1 MNWIELWAKL
11 EVIGLFIGLGFLI
24 ICAIVSL
31 LYAIMFRRKK

>member
-24 ICAIVSL
+24 ICVIVNL
-31 LYAIMFRRKK
+31 LYAIMYRRKK